1 MAVSDELH
9 SQNFI
14 GLLLVDIRVE
24 FRLREENGKKE
35 NENLL

>member
-1 MAVSDELH
+1 MGVSDELH
-9 SQNFI
+9 SHNFI

-35 NENLL
+35 NEKLL

>member
-1 MAVSDELH
+1 MAVWNELH
-9 SQNFI
+9 SHNFI

-24 FRLREENGKKE
+24 FRLMEENGKKE